1 MQFREFLA
9 ILGRRWLTIA
19 ASTLIVLAAAAAA
32 TLSIPPTYTATARV
46 FFSAESPETE
56 DGAAGGTYVI
66 TSSDLTT
73 YVEVVSSPVVRDP
86 LRTDLGLTE
95 GFGLAA
101 SIPGGSPMLD
111 ITATAGDA
119 ATAAEIANAAG
130 PTLAEVAGDFSP
142 LLANAGQSVTATAL
156 SPARIPGSPSS
167 PDIERNLLLGA
178 LTGLMLG
185 VGLAL
190 ARQGLDTK
198 VRSES
203 DIKALSDRPILGVV
217 PFSRASRQDPL
228 VMETDPHGPHAEALR
243 RLRTNLLF
251 VDVTTRKHSFVVTSA
266 VPGEGKTTTAVNL
279 ALAMADA
286 GSRVLL
292 VDADL
297 RNPSVAS
304 TMGLEGSV
312 GLTTILLGRA
322 TADDVVQ
329 RWKDTSL
336 QVLPAGQIPPNP
348 SELLGSEAM
357 ATLFRELS
365 AKADFVIVDS
375 PPVVPVIDAVL
386 LTRLTGGALLVVGA
400 NRTRKRHVS
409 SALEALETVGAPV
422 SGFSLNMVQGGSRDG
437 YYGYHRYGSRP
448 TEGRTVAT
456 DEEGES
462 TTTPPLHPSASGGDR
477 TGRDTTPAL
486 HRGGETQNLQ
496 SADAM
501 QAVEEMAASRR
512 RGRGRS

>member
-9 ILGRRWLTIA
+9 ILGRRWLTIV
-19 ASTLIVLAAAAAA
+19 ASTLIVLAATAAA

-46 FFSAESPETE
+46 FFSTEALPTE
-56 DGAAGGTYVI
+56 DGEPGSTYVI
-66 TSSDLTT
+66 TSSDLQT
-73 YVEVVSSPVVRDP
+73 YVEVVGSPVVRQP
-86 LRTDLGLTE
+86 LRDELDISS
-95 GFGLAA
+95 GFGLSA
-101 SIPGGSPMLD
+101 SVPGSSPMLD
-111 ITATAGDA
+111 ITATSGDA
-119 ATAAEIANAAG
+119 EEAAAIANAAG
-130 PTLAEVAGDFSP
+130 PTLAEVAARFSP
-142 LLANAGQSVTATAL
+142 LLASAGQEVTATSL
-156 SPARIPGSPSS
+156 SPATVPGTPSS
-167 PDIERNLLLGA
+167 PNITRNLVLGA

-185 VGLAL
+185 IGLAL
-190 ARQGLDTK
+190 ARQGLDTR

-203 DIKALSDRPILGVV
+203 DIKALSDRPILGAV
-217 PFSRASRQDPL
+217 PFSRGSRQDPL

-329 RWKDTSL
+329 RWKSTSL
-336 QVLPAGQIPPNP
+336 HVLPAGQIPPNP

-357 ATLFRELS
+357 ATLFRELTTQ
-365 AKADFVIVDS
+365 ADFVIVDS

-400 NRTRKRHVS
+400 NKTRKRHLA
-409 SALEALETVGAPV
+409 SALEALETVGSPV
-422 SGFSLNMVQGGSRDG
+422 SGFALNMIQGGARDG

-448 TEGRTVAT
+448 TDDAGTSAAEG
-456 DEEGES
+456 D
-462 TTTPPLHPSASGGDR
+462 TTAPPLQPSAGGDQA
-477 TGRDTTPAL
+477 GRVANPAL
-486 HRGGETQNLQ
+486 HRDGSAQNLQ
-496 SADAM
+496 SADA
-501 QAVEEMAASRR
+501 QHVVEQMAASRR
-512 RGRGRS
+512 RGRARS